1 MTTIESS
8 EIERVETMIRRGR
21 LKGRDVDFPFS
32 LSLYSNI
39 TAVLG
44 RSPLTWC
51 LPGASALGDGLD
63 FPTGEEILPEE
74 QYAWPPRDPLKA
86 MQQHYSRQKI
96 GAPGEQYSM
105 APGEEAQQQQQ
116 HFSGFNSELKP
127 SNSAKLRHRQAWKED
142 EDSEGDGEG
151 VAPASRSEHYNLS
164 PWHPDFTTGDNGDS
178 SGSDPDAVFSE
189 SEPDEDE
196 HGDGSSWDE
205 APAAAENVKSHVR
218 RGSEGYEVRP
228 KRYDVAYEHEQR
240 LLEEQMLREYFDQ
253 QQPSETGSQ
262 RQEPV
267 LLPSEIMQRR
277 NMLNQGEMFED

>member
-1 MTTIESS
+1 M
-8 EIERVETMIRRGR
+8 
-21 LKGRDVDFPFS
+21 
-32 LSLYSNI
+32 
-39 TAVLG
+39 
-44 RSPLTWC
+44 
-51 LPGASALGDGLD
+51 
-63 FPTGEEILPEE
+63 
-74 QYAWPPRDPLKA
+74 
-86 MQQHYSRQKI
+86 
-96 GAPGEQYSM
+96 
-105 APGEEAQQQQQ
+105 
-116 HFSGFNSELKP
+116 
-127 SNSAKLRHRQAWKED
+127 
-142 EDSEGDGEG
+142 
-151 VAPASRSEHYNLS
+151 APASRSEHYNLS

-196 HGDGSSWDE
+196 HGDGSAWDE